1 MLHVKNKLE
10 IWQESCFYN
19 IKNLTIWKDSV
30 KNWLSRSIP
39 IYQTSRSTYN
49 KDINEV
55 AWTYQEV
62 HVPVD
67 NTEKYLLW

>member
-10 IWQESCFYN
+10 IWQESCSYN

-30 KNWLSRSIP
+30 INWLSRSIP

-55 AWTYQEV
+55 AWTYQKV
-62 HVPVD
+62 HVPAD
-67 NTEKYLLW
+67 NTKKYLLW

>member
-10 IWQESCFYN
+10 IWQESCSYN
-19 IKNLTIWKDSV
+19 IKKLTIWKDSV